1 MKRQNLAYI
10 YALTAVFFWS
20 TVATAFKISLR
31 YVDHLKLLFYASVV
45 STIILFIILI
55 VQKKTHLFRS
65 YTKKDYLRSAALGF
79 LNPFLYYVVLFK
91 AYDIL
96 LAQEAQTLNY
106 VWPLTLVLLSI
117 PILRQKIKTRDIL
130 AVFVS
135 FVGVVIIGTRGHFTS
150 LDQPLGVGLAV
161 GSSLVWALFWIYN
174 MKDERDEVSKLFLN
188 FLFGSL
194 FAFVAVV
201 LFSEHGRTGINGV
214 MAVSY
219 VGIFEMGITFVLWM
233 KALQLSENTA
243 KVGNLIYL
251 SPFISFILLYNVL
264 GERILSTT
272 IIGFILVIAGI
283 AIQKF
288 SIGKKRNGDGG
299 GDSGD
304 R

>member
-1 MKRQNLAYI
+1 MNRQNLAYI

-20 TVATAFKISLR
+20 TVAVAFKISLR

-45 STIILFIILI
+45 STIVLFIILI
-55 VQKKTHLFRS
+55 IQEKIHLFRN
-65 YTKKDYLRSAALGF
+65 YTKKDYIRSAALGF

-117 PILRQKIKTRDIL
+117 PILRQKIKVRDIL
-130 AVFVS
+130 AVFIS
-135 FVGVVIIGTRGHFTS
+135 FVGVVIIGTRGQFTS
-150 LDQPLGVGLAV
+150 LNEPLGVGLAV

-188 FLFGSL
+188 FLFGSV
-194 FAFVAVV
+194 FAFIAV
-201 LFSEHGRTGINGV
+201 LFFSEHGSTGINGI

-219 VGIFEMGITFVLWM
+219 VGIFEMGITFVLWL
-233 KALQLSENTA
+233 KALQFSKNTA

-251 SPFISFILLYNVL
+251 SPFISFILLYNIL
-264 GERILSTT
+264 GERILTTT
-272 IIGFILVIAGI
+272 IIGFVLVIAGI

-288 SIGKKRNGDGG
+288 SLRKKGNDK
-299 GDSGD
+299 SNEIQ
-304 R
+304 